1 MKALTAKLGGRSEG
15 SSHLLIHGDVEVLVL
30 SDLLIPLLNTSPN
43 PAVENALQDGC
54 AHIANPFLGDLM
66 DLLGVI
72 HVLSNLLMPTVE
84 EGSDMLK
91 GKAIIL
97 RNGDVPD
104 VLGLNA

>member
-1 MKALTAKLGGRSEG
+1 
-15 SSHLLIHGDVEVLVL
+15 
-30 SDLLIPLLNTSPN
+30 
-43 PAVENALQDGC
+43 
-54 AHIANPFLGDLM
+54 M
-66 DLLGVI
+66 DLLGVR
-72 HVLSNLLMPTVE
+72 HVLPNLLMPAVE

>member
-1 MKALTAKLGGRSEG
+1 MKALTADLGGRSEG
-15 SSHLLIHGDVEVLVL
+15 SSHLLIHGDVEVPVL
-30 SDLLIPLLNTSPN
+30 SDLLIPLLNTSSN
-43 PAVENALQDGC
+43 PAAEDALQDGC

-66 DLLGVI
+66 DLLGVR
-72 HVLSNLLMPTVE
+72 HVLPNLLMPAVE

-97 RNGDVPD
+97 RNEDVPD